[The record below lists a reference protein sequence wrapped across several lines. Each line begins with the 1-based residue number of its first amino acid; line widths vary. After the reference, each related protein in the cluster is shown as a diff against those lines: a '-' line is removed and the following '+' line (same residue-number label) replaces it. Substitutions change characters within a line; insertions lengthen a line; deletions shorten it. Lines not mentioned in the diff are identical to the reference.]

1 MSRIRSVML
10 LWFSIG
16 LCCSTH
22 AWAIEPDMHLS
33 LSVVKVIARNAAGK
47 SYMGSGV
54 IIAPDKVATNCHVTR
69 NADEIVLFKS
79 GHVYPALRQAA
90 LTELDVCILE
100 TDSIPLPAAKLALQ
114 EDTAVGTP
122 VYMYGYPFALGMRSR
137 PASVVA
143 FHHYHAGH
151 VLEIDAG
158 FMQGASGGGIFN
170 EAGELVGLMT
180 FIGKEGK
187 DFHFYAIPAEWLVKA
202 AQEPFVTIHVFKG
215 LSFWESGAFK
225 PETKH

>member
-1 MSRIRSVML
+1 MSRIRSVGL
-10 LWFSIG
+10 FWFSIG
-16 LCCSTH
+16 LFCLSQ
-22 AWAIEPDMHLS
+22 AWAIELDMQLS

-54 IIAPDKVATNCHVTR
+54 IIAPGRVATNCHVTR
-69 NADEIVLFKS
+69 DAEQIVLFKS
-79 GHVYPALRQAA
+79 GHAYPVLKQAA
-90 LTELDVCILE
+90 LTELNACILE
-100 TDSIPLPAAKLALQ
+100 TGSMPLPAAQLALS
-114 EDTAVGTP
+114 EDTAVGMP

-137 PASVVA
+137 PTSVVA
-143 FHHYHAGH
+143 FHPYHAGH
-151 VLEIDAG
+151 VFEIDAG

-180 FIGKEGK
+180 FIGKDVK

-202 AQEPFVTIHVFKG
+202 AQEPFVAIHAFKG

-225 PETKH
+225 PETEH